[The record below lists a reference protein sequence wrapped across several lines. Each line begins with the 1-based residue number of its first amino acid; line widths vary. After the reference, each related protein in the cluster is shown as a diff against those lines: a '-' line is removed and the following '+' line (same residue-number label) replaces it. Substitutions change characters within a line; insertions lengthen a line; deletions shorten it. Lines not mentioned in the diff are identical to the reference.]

1 MSLELIPETH
11 ADLLK
16 DETKAFAFLATVMAD
31 GSPQV
36 TPVWFNTDG
45 EYILINSARG
55 RVKDHN
61 MRNRPRV
68 ALAILDPK
76 NPYRYLQI
84 RGRVVEILT
93 EGAHKHIDALNLKYR
108 GTPKYTTGRPGEE
121 RVIYKISPLRVTRM
135 G

>member
-1 MSLELIPETH
+1 MNLKIIPESH

-16 DETKAFAFLATVMAD
+16 EETKAFAFLSTVMAD

-55 RVKDHN
+55 RVKDRN
-61 MRNRPRV
+61 MRKRPKV
-68 ALAILDPK
+68 ALAIQDPK
-76 NPYRYLQI
+76 NPYRYIQI
-84 RGRVVEILT
+84 MGTVVEITT
-93 EGAHKHIDALNLKYR
+93 EGAREHIDALNMKYR

-121 RVIYKISPLRVTRM
+121 RVIYKIAPDRVTCM

>member
-1 MSLELIPETH
+1 MNLKDIPETH

-45 EYILINSARG
+45 EHILVNSARG
-55 RVKDHN
+55 RVKDRN
-61 MRNRPRV
+61 MRQRPIV
-68 ALAILDPK
+68 ALAIPDPK
-76 NPYRYLQI
+76 NPYRYMQI
-84 RGRVVEILT
+84 MGTVVDVTT
-93 EGAHKHIDALNLKYR
+93 EGAREHIDTLNMKYR
-108 GTPKYTTGRPGEE
+108 GTPNYTSGRPGEV
-121 RVIYKISPLRVTRM
+121 RVIYKIAPRLVTRM